1 MEKLA
6 DLPPLALVVFG
17 GTLAIIV
24 AVRYL
29 GLWAGQNAAPEKSS
43 ANAQVAAVIVD
54 PAALNKATAAVEA
67 HTAAL
72 REALDLIDLL
82 AKNAGHM
89 ATELNRIREEM
100 RIQREIEAA
109 RRRE

>member
-1 MEKLA
+1 MEKLD

-29 GLWAGQNAAPEKSS
+29 GLWAGQSASQEKSTS
-43 ANAQVAAVIVD
+43 NAVIVD
-54 PAALNKATAAVEA
+54 PTALNKATSALEANTAV
-67 HTAAL
+67 T
-72 REALDLIDLL
+72 REALDPIGDL
-82 AKNAGHM
+82 AKNVGHM

-100 RIQREIEAA
+100 RIQREIEVA